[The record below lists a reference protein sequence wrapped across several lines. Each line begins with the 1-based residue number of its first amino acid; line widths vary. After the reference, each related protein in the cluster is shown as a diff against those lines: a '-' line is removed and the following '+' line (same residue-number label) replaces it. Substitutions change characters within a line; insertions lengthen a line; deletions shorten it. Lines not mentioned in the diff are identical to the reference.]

1 MVMRIIFI
9 VIIIVAA
16 IGIYGNMSTQGN
28 MTATFQ
34 NLQTSMTT
42 IAYAGEFDAI
52 KTSVE
57 EFMLLRTIHGT
68 EDGKL
73 LATKLD
79 DRLNN
84 LELVKIY
91 CDQEI
96 STLELV
102 KERNPYMKLQEICPK
117 LESLSTSKAAQLFRL
132 I

>member
-1 MVMRIIFI
+1 MAMRIIFI

-57 EFMLLRTIHGT
+57 EFMLLRTIYGT

-73 LATKLD
+73 LAAKLD

-102 KERNPYMKLQEICPK
+102 KERNPYKKLQEICPK
-117 LESLSTSKAAQLFRL
+117 LESLSTSKAAQLFRF

>member
-1 MVMRIIFI
+1 MRIILI
-9 VIIIVAA
+9 VIIVVVA
-16 IGIYGNMSTQGN
+16 IGIYGNLSPQGSMST
-28 MTATFQ
+28 TFQ
-34 NLQTSMTT
+34 NLQTSLTT

-52 KTSVE
+52 KTSVD
-57 EFMLLRTIHGT
+57 EFMLLRTIYGT

-73 LATKLD
+73 LAVKLD

-91 CDQEI
+91 CDEEI

-102 KERNPYMKLQEICPK
+102 KERNPYKKLQEICPK
-117 LESLSTSKAAQLFRL
+117 LKSLSTSKAAQLFRL

>member
-1 MVMRIIFI
+1 MRIIFI

-57 EFMLLRTIHGT
+57 EFMLLRTIYGT

-73 LATKLD
+73 LAAKLD

-102 KERNPYMKLQEICPK
+102 KERNPYKKLQEICPK
-117 LESLSTSKAAQLFRL
+117 LESLSTSKAAQLFRF

>member
-9 VIIIVAA
+9 VIIIVVA

-57 EFMLLRTIHGT
+57 EFMLLRTIYGT

-73 LATKLD
+73 LAAKLD

-102 KERNPYMKLQEICPK
+102 KERNPYKKIQEICPK
-117 LESLSTSKAAQLFRL
+117 LESLSTSKAVQLFRL

>member
-1 MVMRIIFI
+1 MRIIFI

-57 EFMLLRTIHGT
+57 EFMLLRTIYGT

-73 LATKLD
+73 LAAKLD

-102 KERNPYMKLQEICPK
+102 KERNPYKKLQEICPK

>member
-9 VIIIVAA
+9 IIIVVAA

-57 EFMLLRTIHGT
+57 EFMLLRTIYGT

-73 LATKLD
+73 LAAKLD

-102 KERNPYMKLQEICPK
+102 KERNPYRKLQEICPK

>member
-1 MVMRIIFI
+1 MRIIFI

-57 EFMLLRTIHGT
+57 EFMLLRTIYGT

-73 LATKLD
+73 LAAKLD

-84 LELVKIY
+84 LVKIY

-102 KERNPYMKLQEICPK
+102 KERNPYKKLQEICPK
-117 LESLSTSKAAQLFRL
+117 LESLSTSKAAQLFRF

>member
-1 MVMRIIFI
+1 MVTRIILI
-9 VIIIVAA
+9 VIVAVAA
-16 IGIYGNMSTQGN
+16 IVIYGNMSPQGN
-28 MTATFQ
+28 MAATFQ

-52 KTSVE
+52 KTSVN
-57 EFMLLRTIHGT
+57 EFMLLRTIYGT

-73 LATKLD
+73 LAAKLD

-91 CDQEI
+91 CDEEI
-96 STLELV
+96 STMELV
-102 KERNPYMKLQEICPK
+102 KERNPYLKIQEICPK
-117 LESLSTSKAAQLFRL
+117 IESLSMSKAADLFRL

>member
-1 MVMRIIFI
+1 MRIILI
-9 VIIIVAA
+9 VIIVVVA
-16 IGIYGNMSTQGN
+16 IGIYGNLSPQGSMST
-28 MTATFQ
+28 TFQ
-34 NLQTSMTT
+34 NLQTSLTT

-52 KTSVE
+52 KTSVD

-73 LATKLD
+73 LAVKLD

-91 CDQEI
+91 CDEEI

-102 KERNPYMKLQEICPK
+102 KERNPYKKLQEICPK
-117 LESLSTSKAAQLFRL
+117 LESLSTSKAAQLFRF